1 MPRVCSYSGKG
12 FCALH
17 GPGAKSYWK
26 PKTRRVTDQDGV
38 TRLKTERLYYYVCDL
53 GPQGRGKLIKQ
64 TSISGLL
71 SSNRGG
77 REENSTVGE
86 KTLLRRTTTPLEGQ
100 GDCAVSMAGITRDV
114 GV

>member
-1 MPRVCSYSGKG
+1 M
-12 FCALH
+12 
-17 GPGAKSYWK
+17 
-26 PKTRRVTDQDGV
+26 TDQDGV

-53 GPQGRGKLIKQ
+53 GPRGRGKLKQ

-71 SSNRGG
+71 SSNRVG

-86 KTLLRRTTTPLEGQ
+86 KTLLGRTTTPSEGQ
-100 GDCAVSMAGITRDV
+100 GDCACAVSMAGITRDV